1 MFGGSGAD
9 PGFLLGGGASPRN
22 DVTDGE
28 VKKFEKRVRIYEDE
42 SFIWGGGGGVRTPC
56 TVPLDPPL
64 RLSAKQKIVRG
75 REPSKINLDIFVF
88 SFAGLQCVSQNF

>member
-42 SFIWGGGGGVRTPC
+42 SFIWGGGGGGAH
-56 TVPLDPPL
+56 PLHRPP
-64 RLSAKQKIVRG
+64 RSAPAAERKTKDCAW
-75 REPSKINLDIFVF
+75 S
-88 SFAGLQCVSQNF
+88 